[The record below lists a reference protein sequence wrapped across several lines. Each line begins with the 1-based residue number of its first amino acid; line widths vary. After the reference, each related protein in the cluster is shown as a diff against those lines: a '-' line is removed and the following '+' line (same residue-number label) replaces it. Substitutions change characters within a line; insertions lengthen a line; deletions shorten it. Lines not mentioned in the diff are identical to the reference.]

1 MAIARAHMFVLGW
14 WLRGKNKPSKA
25 RKPIR
30 TLVGVYKG
38 MVLVDYFLRGKKLF
52 SEIIPINP

>member
-1 MAIARAHMFVLGW
+1 
-14 WLRGKNKPSKA
+14 
-25 RKPIR
+25 
-30 TLVGVYKG
+30 VGVYKG